1 MGVLLLKCPTTGQEF
16 STGVELEQDMF
27 KKLPD
32 TVTKARCPRCS
43 LMHNWWT
50 REARWVDC
58 LPAYEWTGVLG
69 RAS

>member
-16 STGVELEQDMF
+16 STGVELEQDTF

-32 TVTKARCPRCS
+32 TVTKARCPYCG

-50 REARWVDC
+50 REARWVDGFR
-58 LPAYEWTGVLG
+58 PNEWAAAFD